1 MTMGPWFED
10 VVVGA
15 SRASAGRTVTEA
27 DVVGF
32 AGLSGDFCELHTN
45 AEYAAA
51 SPFGGRI
58 AHGMLSLVL
67 AHGLMVRAGWLVDS
81 GIALLGW
88 DRLRFVAPVRIGD
101 TIRTH
106 WRTLEATPGR
116 SRPDAGVVRDA
127 VELRNQHGAVVMTAE
142 LATLVRRRP

>member
-1 MTMGPWFED
+1 MGPWFDD

-15 SRASAGRTVTEA
+15 SHVSAGRTVTEA

-101 TIRTH
+101 TIRIH
-106 WRTLEATPGR
+106 WRTLEARPSH
-116 SRPDAGVVRDA
+116 SRPDAGVVRDV
-127 VELRNQHGAVVMTAE
+127 VELRNQRGDVVMTAE
-142 LATLVRRRP
+142 LATLVRRKP

>member
-1 MTMGPWFED
+1 MGPWFDD

-15 SRASAGRTVTEA
+15 EHASAGRTVTEA

-45 AEYAAA
+45 AEFAAA
-51 SPFGGRI
+51 SPFGTRI

-67 AHGLMVRAGWLVDS
+67 AHGLMVRTGWLAGS

-88 DRLRFVAPVRIGD
+88 DRLSFRAPVRIGD

-106 WRTLEATPGR
+106 WRTIAATPSQ
-116 SRPDAGVVRDA
+116 SRPEAGVVRDA
-127 VELRNQHGAVVMTAE
+127 VELRNQKGTVVMVGE